1 MEKEIKNTVFTFL
14 DFMNDKE
21 VLEKMILTRD
31 SKKKI
36 FKLLNDLEENKISE
50 EKNKIFINIEKA
62 ILDTIE
68 LTQDLYFILGEKANQ
83 IKKYLENNKEN
94 LLETKGTL
102 ELIKIEGGTN
112 SHSFDVK
119 IEFKN
124 QDGKVFSY
132 DETYTKDKTFAGDKI
147 TESF

>member
-36 FKLLNDLEENKISE
+36 FKLLNELEENTISE
-50 EKNKIFINIEKA
+50 KEKGKIFLNIEKS

-68 LTQDLYFILGEKANQ
+68 LTQDLYFSLGEKANQ
-83 IKKYLENNKEN
+83 IDEFYSLDYDPFER
-94 LLETKGTL
+94 
-102 ELIKIEGGTN
+102 IK
-112 SHSFDVK
+112 
-119 IEFKN
+119 
-124 QDGKVFSY
+124 
-132 DETYTKDKTFAGDKI
+132 AGN
-147 TESF
+147 

>member
-36 FKLLNDLEENKISE
+36 FKLLSELEENTISE
-50 EKNKIFINIEKA
+50 EEKKKIFINIEKS

-68 LTQDLYFILGEKANQ
+68 LTQHLYFILGEKANQ
-83 IKKYLENNKEN
+83 IYEFYSLDYDPFDR
-94 LLETKGTL
+94 
-102 ELIKIEGGTN
+102 IK
-112 SHSFDVK
+112 
-119 IEFKN
+119 
-124 QDGKVFSY
+124 
-132 DETYTKDKTFAGDKI
+132 AGN
-147 TESF
+147 

>member
-36 FKLLNDLEENKISE
+36 FKLLNEWEENTISE
-50 EKNKIFINIEKA
+50 KEKGKIFLNIEKS

-68 LTQDLYFILGEKANQ
+68 LTQDLYFSLGEKANQ
-83 IKKYLENNKEN
+83 IDEFYSLDYDPFER
-94 LLETKGTL
+94 
-102 ELIKIEGGTN
+102 IK
-112 SHSFDVK
+112 
-119 IEFKN
+119 
-124 QDGKVFSY
+124 
-132 DETYTKDKTFAGDKI
+132 AGNWI
-147 TESF
+147 

>member
-50 EKNKIFINIEKA
+50 EKNKIFIFRSKNILCNTSIPKR
-62 ILDTIE
+62 L
-68 LTQDLYFILGEKANQ
+68 
-83 IKKYLENNKEN
+83 
-94 LLETKGTL
+94 
-102 ELIKIEGGTN
+102 
-112 SHSFDVK
+112 
-119 IEFKN
+119 
-124 QDGKVFSY
+124 
-132 DETYTKDKTFAGDKI
+132 
-147 TESF
+147 

>member
-36 FKLLNDLEENKISE
+36 FKLLGELEENKISE

-62 ILDTIE
+62 ILDAIE
-68 LTQDLYFILGEKANQ
+68 LTQHLYFTLGEKANQ
-83 IKKYLENNKEN
+83 IDEFYSLDYDVFER
-94 LLETKGTL
+94 
-102 ELIKIEGGTN
+102 IK
-112 SHSFDVK
+112 
-119 IEFKN
+119 
-124 QDGKVFSY
+124 
-132 DETYTKDKTFAGDKI
+132 AGN
-147 TESF
+147 

>member
-36 FKLLNDLEENKISE
+36 FKLLSELEENTISE
-50 EKNKIFINIEKA
+50 EEKKKIFINIEKS

-68 LTQDLYFILGEKANQ
+68 LTQHLYFILGEK
-83 IKKYLENNKEN
+83 
-94 LLETKGTL
+94 
-102 ELIKIEGGTN
+102 
-112 SHSFDVK
+112 
-119 IEFKN
+119 
-124 QDGKVFSY
+124 
-132 DETYTKDKTFAGDKI
+132 
-147 TESF
+147 